1 MLLFGHA
8 GITLGAATLIA
19 GVTAKKR
26 NSRKENPSWF
36 TSLSR
41 FVDIRFLLI
50 GSLLPD
56 IIDKPV
62 GQIFFR
68 ETFSSGRIFSH
79 TLLFFIVLFAAGLY
93 IYMKK
98 HKNWLLAL
106 AIGSLAH
113 LVLDRMWREPSTL
126 FWPILGLTFEAK
138 DLEYWTSNILKALT
152 SIPEVY
158 IPEAIG
164 FLVIVWFG
172 MTIIFRKTII
182 SFLKSGS
189 I

>member
-26 NSRKENPSWF
+26 NSGKENPSWF

-62 GQIFFR
+62 AIVVNTIDCFFNHLVWIVDN
-68 ETFSSGRIFSH
+68 FFQCPF
-79 TLLFFIVLFAAGLY
+79 LLIPKLFCSLFAIRITY
-93 IYMKK
+93 
-98 HKNWLLAL
+98 
-106 AIGSLAH
+106 
-113 LVLDRMWREPSTL
+113 
-126 FWPILGLTFEAK
+126 
-138 DLEYWTSNILKALT
+138 
-152 SIPEVY
+152 
-158 IPEAIG
+158 
-164 FLVIVWFG
+164 
-172 MTIIFRKTII
+172 
-182 SFLKSGS
+182 
-189 I
+189 

>member
-1 MLLFGHA
+1 
-8 GITLGAATLIA
+8 
-19 GVTAKKR
+19 
-26 NSRKENPSWF
+26 
-36 TSLSR
+36 
-41 FVDIRFLLI
+41 
-50 GSLLPD
+50 
-56 IIDKPV
+56 
-62 GQIFFR
+62 
-68 ETFSSGRIFSH
+68 
-79 TLLFFIVLFAAGLY
+79 
-93 IYMKK
+93 MKK